1 MGPVAPAE
9 RIVTLDVLRGV
20 AVLGILL
27 VNIELF
33 RGADLYRLMAGEALD
48 LTGADEA
55 VQFLVG
61 WLASGK
67 FISSFALLFGLGAAI
82 MTERSLRAGRAP
94 RGVLARRY
102 AWLAVL
108 GVAHM
113 LLLFPGDILFVYAV
127 SGFLL
132 LPFLFVR
139 VRAIVGWAGG
149 LVAVYLLL
157 TLGLTALG
165 AAVEPP
171 DLDEPPPG
179 AVAVEEVFAERGEA
193 AIAAYTDG
201 GLGDQLRVRALEAAV
216 LQGGQL
222 FLVPWVLA
230 LFLFGF
236 AFGKAGL
243 PARLATDAAPLR
255 RTAAIALP
263 AGLLLNLPLGFAGTL
278 GGAAVGP
285 DAELST
291 ALLLTTAVAQL
302 VAAPLLAVGYLSG
315 IALLCRRPGFL
326 RTAMPLRRTGRMAL
340 TAYLLQSVLCWGFFV
355 GLGFYDALAPAQ
367 ALLVV
372 AAVWVAILAAGT
384 LWMARFDMGPV
395 ERLWRRLTYGPPA
408 RPPVTPPGPTPTS

>member
-171 DLDEPPPG
+171 RPRR
-179 AVAVEEVFAERGEA
+179 ATARRRRRRGGVRRA
-193 AIAAYTDG
+193 G
-201 GLGDQLRVRALEAAV
+201 GGGHRGVHRRRA
-216 LQGGQL
+216 
-222 FLVPWVLA
+222 
-230 LFLFGF
+230 
-236 AFGKAGL
+236 
-243 PARLATDAAPLR
+243 R
-255 RTAAIALP
+255 
-263 AGLLLNLPLGFAGTL
+263 
-278 GGAAVGP
+278 
-285 DAELST
+285 
-291 ALLLTTAVAQL
+291 
-302 VAAPLLAVGYLSG
+302 
-315 IALLCRRPGFL
+315 
-326 RTAMPLRRTGRMAL
+326 
-340 TAYLLQSVLCWGFFV
+340 
-355 GLGFYDALAPAQ
+355 
-367 ALLVV
+367 
-372 AAVWVAILAAGT
+372 
-384 LWMARFDMGPV
+384 
-395 ERLWRRLTYGPPA
+395 
-408 RPPVTPPGPTPTS
+408 